1 MFRRAKNS
9 SFSALYLL
17 ISILTLY
24 LPPFPLSSPPY
35 ISLSYFYFF
44 RYTLAVLSDLAS
56 KQGLS
61 DISDD
66 HIVQWANEKVKE
78 SGKATKM
85 RNFKD
90 TGLKNSIF
98 LLELVSAIEPRA
110 VDWEVVRRCV
120 ASLFLF
126 YFVSVSLSLFLCCW
140 WWCCLL
146 Y

>member
-1 MFRRAKNS
+1 
-9 SFSALYLL
+9 
-17 ISILTLY
+17 
-24 LPPFPLSSPPY
+24 
-35 ISLSYFYFF
+35 
-44 RYTLAVLSDLAS
+44 VLSDLAS

-90 TGLKNSIF
+90 SGLKNSIF

-110 VDWEVVRRCV
+110 VDWEVVRRCF
-120 ASLFLF
+120 AFLF
-126 YFVSVSLSLFLCCW
+126 CFFDDVWCVSLWCSLNKFLCEAHVEYFFIV
-140 WWCCLL
+140 LL
-146 Y
+146 YLILSDEYTNTCYI